1 MSHRLQ
7 VSVTLSGFGLGLIT
21 IYGPTWLF
29 LRHLSGLRRDAFLK
43 IYPQK
48 RPLVI
53 GYNVIA
59 FLNLLIIGPL
69 LGISLGNAIAP
80 SMQPFFLYC
89 CWSNSIGI
97 VNGTFE
103 WLTAICP
110 KRGIH
115 VCHTHKQV
123 YLYHPSV
130 RKVGLGRLGLGVFLI
145 GVCRW
150 LSLYLRG

>member
-1 MSHRLQ
+1 MVPLQ
-7 VSVTLSGFGLGLIT
+7 VLVTLSGFGLGLIT

-29 LRHLSGLRRDAFLK
+29 LRYLPGLRRDVFLETC
-43 IYPQK
+43 PQK
-48 RPLVI
+48 RPLII

-59 FLNLLIIGPL
+59 FLNILILGPL
-69 LGISLGNAIAP
+69 LGLVLGNDIIP

-97 VNGTFE
+97 VNGAFE
-103 WLTAICP
+103 WLTGICP

-115 VCHTHKQV
+115 IRHSHKQV
-123 YLYHPSV
+123 YLYHSRV
-130 RKVGLGRLGLGVFLI
+130 HNVGLGRLGLGIFLI

-150 LSLYLRG
+150 LLLYLMG